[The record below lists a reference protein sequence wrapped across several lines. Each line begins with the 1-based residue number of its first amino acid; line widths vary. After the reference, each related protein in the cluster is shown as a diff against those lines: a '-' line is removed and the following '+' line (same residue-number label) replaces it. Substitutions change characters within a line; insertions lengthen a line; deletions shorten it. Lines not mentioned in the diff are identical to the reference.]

1 MTTGLS
7 QGFQRFLTQA
17 LVTLA
22 CASSSLAWA
31 TNASQ
36 PNAAAGNNEDTF
48 VFAGICA
55 NGQTYRLM
63 SYQKKIGGLQL
74 SYYDYDGPAGKSTVQ
89 SETPPKV
96 MAVRICRPSAEIIS
110 ASYWE

>member
-1 MTTGLS
+1 
-7 QGFQRFLTQA
+7 
-17 LVTLA
+17 
-22 CASSSLAWA
+22 
-31 TNASQ
+31 
-36 PNAAAGNNEDTF
+36 
-48 VFAGICA
+48 
-55 NGQTYRLM
+55 M